1 MANPALQIVSITT
14 ANYIF
19 DNIWSVDQVEA
30 YIVMYQ
36 PGGISLTFL
45 RRVVGY
51 GFHDAATY
59 ARLLAKTAAILY
71 TLGHTK
77 TVPQVLLEMLL
88 HMNPLRLTSEQVGI
102 KCTFYLVVGEK
113 GGGGISICQRKRL
126 LVFASGYQPF
136 NSSFYQ

>member
-1 MANPALQIVSITT
+1 MIIVR
-14 ANYIF
+14 YVM
-19 DNIWSVDQVEA
+19 DNVWTVAQLEA
-30 YIVMYQ
+30 YIVGYQ

-102 KCTFYLVVGEK
+102 KCTFYLVAGK
-113 GGGGISICQRKRL
+113 KRGGGG
-126 LVFASGYQPF
+126 
-136 NSSFYQ
+136 